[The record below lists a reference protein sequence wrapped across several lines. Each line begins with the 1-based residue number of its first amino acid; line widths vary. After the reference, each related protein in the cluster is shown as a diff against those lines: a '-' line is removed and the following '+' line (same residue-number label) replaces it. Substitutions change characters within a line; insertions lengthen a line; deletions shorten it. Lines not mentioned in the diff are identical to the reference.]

1 MERENP
7 TARTGGATPTIE
19 RPPNVRPQPPTPP
32 APPTPAPTQP
42 AAQQPGPSGLRLRTY
57 VAVAGVAALAS
68 AVVSV
73 PVALLD
79 DDGAAPATEQT
90 APTLASTS
98 APDGVVAA
106 IAADVS
112 PSVVRIDVASAAGR
126 GAGSGVIYS
135 SAGHIITNAHVVG
148 DRTEVT
154 VTLADGESVTGE
166 VLGADPMS
174 DIAVVRVAGADL
186 PVPAY
191 AQEAPQVGETAIA
204 IGSPFGLDG
213 SVTAG
218 VVSALN
224 RTLATQQ
231 GPQVDMIQTDA
242 AINPGNSGGAL
253 VDARGRIIGI
263 NTAIFSR
270 GGDNAGIGFA
280 IPVPTATAIADQLIE
295 NGAVEHAFLGI
306 QGQTVDRQ
314 VAELYGLPVSEGA
327 VVAAVTD
334 GTPAADAGLQRGDI
348 IVAMDERSITSM
360 EELSGRIQR
369 QQPGTT
375 IGLTIHRGDDQLTLD
390 VELAARPDRP

>member
-1 MERENP
+1 
-7 TARTGGATPTIE
+7 
-19 RPPNVRPQPPTPP
+19 V
-32 APPTPAPTQP
+32 
-42 AAQQPGPSGLRLRTY
+42 AA
-57 VAVAGVAALAS
+57 VAALAS
-68 AVVSV
+68 AAVSV

-79 DDGAAPATEQT
+79 DDGTPVAAEQT
-90 APTLASTS
+90 APTLASAST
-98 APDGVVAA
+98 PDGVVAA

-135 SAGHIITNAHVVG
+135 PDGHIITNAHVVG
-148 DRTEVT
+148 DSTEVA
-154 VTLADGESVTGE
+154 VTLADGERLTGE
-166 VLGADPMS
+166 ILGADPMS
-174 DIAVVRVAGADL
+174 DIAVIQIAGEDL

-191 AQEAPQVGETAIA
+191 AQEGPQVGETAIA

-224 RTLATQQ
+224 RTFATRQ

-253 VDARGRIIGI
+253 VDGRGQIIGI

-270 GGDNAGIGFA
+270 GGDSAGIGFA
-280 IPVPTATAIADQLIE
+280 VPVATATAIADQLIATGE
-295 NGAVEHAFLGI
+295 VEHAFLGI
-306 QGQTVDRQ
+306 QGQTVDPQ

-327 VVAAVTD
+327 VVAEVGD
-334 GTPAADAGLQRGDI
+334 GTPADAAGLRRGDI
-348 IVAMDERSITSM
+348 ITALDGRPITSM

-375 IGLTIHRGDDQLTLD
+375 IELTVQRDSDELTVE
-390 VELAARPDRP
+390 VELAVRPDRP

>member
-1 MERENP
+1 MERETP
-7 TARTGGATPTIE
+7 TPRAGRGVPTIE
-19 RPPNVRPQPPTPP
+19 RPASDRPQPPTPP
-32 APPTPAPTQP
+32 VPPPAPTRP
-42 AAQQPGPSGLRLRTY
+42 AAHDRPPTGLRLRAY
-57 VAVAGVAALAS
+57 VAVAAVAALAS
-68 AVVSV
+68 AAVSI

-79 DDGAAPATEQT
+79 DDGTPPATEQT

-98 APDGVVAA
+98 TTDGIVAA

-112 PSVVRIDVASAAGR
+112 PSVVRIDVDSAAGR

-135 SAGHIITNAHVVG
+135 SDGHIITNAHVVG
-148 DRTEVT
+148 DSTEVA
-154 VTLADGESVTGE
+154 VTLADGERLTGE

-174 DIAVVRVAGADL
+174 DIAVVQLPGSDL

-191 AQEAPQVGETAIA
+191 AQDAPQVGETAIA

-224 RTLATQQ
+224 RTFATRQ

-253 VDARGRIIGI
+253 VDGRGHIIGI

-270 GGDNAGIGFA
+270 GGDSAGIGFA
-280 IPVPTATAIADQLIE
+280 IPVATATAIADQLIATGE
-295 NGAVEHAFLGI
+295 VEHAFLGI

-314 VAELYGLPVSEGA
+314 VAELYDLPVSQGA
-327 VVAAVTD
+327 VVAEVSD
-334 GTPAADAGLQRGDI
+334 GTPAEDAGLQRGDI
-348 IVAMDERSITSM
+348 IVAMDGRPITSM

-369 QQPGTT
+369 QQAGST
-375 IGLTIHRGDDQLTLD
+375 ISLTIRRDGDELIVD
-390 VELAARPDRP
+390 VELAARPEQP